1 MSDTN
6 EEWKAEQDQIDQNVD
21 ELISYAEL
29 RKWIEKKL
37 VGAVGAQQANFEQL
51 LAILDVSAVVANG
64 EANDSQEANDKLYYW
79 LS

>member
-1 MSDTN
+1 MKDSN
-6 EEWKAEQDQIDQNVD
+6 EQWKAEREQIEQNVE
-21 ELISYAEL
+21 ELFSYAEL
-29 RKWIEKKL
+29 RIWIERKL

-64 EANDSQEANDKLYYW
+64 EANDSQGIEKLYYW